1 MKLAEDWSER
11 EGIPIVENLSDL
23 GLSAS
28 TGTHLKKGDLGQWL
42 KVCESEEM
50 KQRTSIRDVYLLVE
64 SLDRLSRQKIM
75 IAVGLLA
82 QIVDAGVKVV
92 TLIDGQVYTR
102 ESMND
107 LGQLII
113 SISVMSRA
121 YEEIK
126 SKSKRIA
133 EAYDAKKVKA
143 KKDGKPFGGKVPYC
157 FKLNAA
163 GTKYVIN
170 PEPAKIVR
178 RIFRMASEGYTYSQI
193 TRIFNKEKIPTFGT
207 MRGKFQKGKLNPTW
221 QASIIRQI
229 LLAKYPIGIKETCTA
244 RLIDG
249 VRVVKKGED
258 IPNQFPPIVS
268 EELWAKA
275 RRNLVTKQGQPKKK
289 RSGKISP
296 NLFTHIAFDMNHG
309 DTMIYFKKTRGPE
322 NARRKQKGL
331 SPRLEHAYL
340 VPRGVLGGRSGN
352 SWRLDEFEKIF
363 FSSISRA
370 LDVEGSAVRDEE
382 DLARIEAEIE
392 ETERRKGKWMDLHE
406 DDDPD
411 PDILAR
417 IKKYREVISFKQT
430 EADSVR
436 EKIRAGYGR
445 TSLDPSSSDRET
457 LRRAVRANVER
468 LDLDCDKKK
477 FRCLLKNGIDY
488 EGQINEDGSFELSS
502 SHKDLDFS
510 EFSIGEMVA

>member
-1 MKLAEDWSER
+1 M
-11 EGIPIVENLSDL
+11 
-23 GLSAS
+23 
-28 TGTHLKKGDLGQWL
+28 
-42 KVCESEEM
+42 
-50 KQRTSIRDVYLLVE
+50 
-64 SLDRLSRQKIM
+64 
-75 IAVGLLA
+75 
-82 QIVDAGVKVV
+82 
-92 TLIDGQVYTR
+92 DGQVYTR
-102 ESMND
+102 DSMND

-126 SKSKRIA
+126 SKSKRIG
-133 EAYDAKKVKA
+133 EAYDAKKAQA

-157 FKLNAA
+157 FKLNTA
-163 GTKYVIN
+163 GTKYIIN

-178 RIFRMASEGYTYSQI
+178 RIFRMASEGYTPSQI
-193 TRIFNKEKIPTFGT
+193 ARTLNKEQIPTLGI
-207 MRGKFQKGKLNPTW
+207 MAGRPLKGKPSPVW
-221 QASIIRQI
+221 MSIVVKRII
-229 LLAKYPIGIKETCTA
+229 LAKYPIGIKETCTA

-249 VRVVKKGED
+249 ERVVEKGED
-258 IPNQFPPIVS
+258 IPNQFPALVS

-275 RRNLVTKQGQPKKK
+275 RRNVVVKPGSPQKK
-289 RSGKISP
+289 RSGKTSP

-309 DTMIYFKKTRGPE
+309 DTMMYFKKTRRSE
-322 NARRKQKGL
+322 NRLRKTPLG
-331 SPRLEHAYL
+331 EFEYL
-340 VPRGVLGGRSGN
+340 VPREVRSGKR
-352 SWRLDEFEKIF
+352 SGTGWRLDEFEKIF

-382 DLARIEAEIE
+382 DLARIEAEVE

-430 EADSVR
+430 EADAVR

-468 LDLDCDKKK
+468 IDLDCDKKK

-488 EGQINEDGSFELSS
+488 EGEINEDGVCFLSS

-510 EFSIGEMVA
+510 EFKSHDKVA